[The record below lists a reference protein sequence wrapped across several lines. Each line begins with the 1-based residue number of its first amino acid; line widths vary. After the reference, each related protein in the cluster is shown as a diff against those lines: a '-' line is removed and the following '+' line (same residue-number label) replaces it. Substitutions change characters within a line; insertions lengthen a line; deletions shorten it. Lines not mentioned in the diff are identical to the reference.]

1 MYKFVFVWLV
11 YFLSIKP
18 VCSHDLLEIFD
29 LAWQN
34 DPILHEVEENK
45 NAALEVKPQSL
56 AKLLPTL
63 AVVGN
68 LNGNRFD
75 TYNTFT
81 NFQIGT
87 QYFWDSNVFLKLS
100 QPVYHHDYWVQL
112 SQSENQIAQ
121 AEAEYAAEQQN
132 LFIRT
137 AKAYFGVLAAQSNL
151 HFASMERQ
159 SLEFQLKQ
167 AIRRFEIGTASLTDS
182 REAQAGFDQAKA
194 SEIDAQKKLRE
205 ARGIL
210 SEIIGP
216 IEFELS
222 TLNDTLPLELPV
234 PGNVDEWIEL
244 ARQNNW
250 TLIAANNRAEVAR
263 KNVEIQFSGHLP
275 TLDLVSNVGI
285 SDTNRPAG
293 LVANS
298 QTIGLQL
305 NVPIFQGGGVES
317 RIRQAEHQFE
327 AAKQNAEKQRR
338 AAERQ
343 TQDAYQGVELSIAQ
357 VEALE
362 SAVASTKVAVDAAEK
377 GLAVGTRTMA
387 DVLIATRNY
396 SRAQRDHAQAR
407 YDYIVSGLSLKQA
420 AGSLLRADMEI
431 VNTWLH

>member
-1 MYKFVFVWLV
+1 M
-11 YFLSIKP
+11 KP
-18 VCSHDLLEIFD
+18 ACAQDLLEIYD

-34 DPILHEVEENK
+34 DPTLHEAEENK

-63 AVVGN
+63 GIVGN

-75 TYNTFT
+75 TDNTYT
-81 NFQIGT
+81 NLQFGT
-87 QYFWDSNVFLKLS
+87 QYFWDSSVFLKLS
-100 QPVYHHDYWVQL
+100 QPIYHHDYWAQL
-112 SQSENQIAQ
+112 SQSENQMAQ

-151 HFASMERQ
+151 QFASMERQ

-167 AIRRFEIGTASLTDS
+167 AKKRFEVGAASITDC

-205 ARGIL
+205 TKVAL

-216 IEFELS
+216 LDFELNR
-222 TLNDTLPLELPV
+222 LRDDVPLELPT
-234 PGNVDEWIEL
+234 PSNLDDWSAL

-250 TLIAANNRAEVAR
+250 TVIAADNRAEVAR

-275 TLDLVSNVGI
+275 TLDLVGNMGVL
-285 SDTNRPAG
+285 DTDRPAG
-293 LVANS
+293 VVANS

-317 RIRQAEHQFE
+317 RIRQAEHQL
-327 AAKQNAEKQRR
+327 AAAQQNVDKQRR
-338 AAERQ
+338 AAERLA
-343 TQDAYQGVELSIAQ
+343 QDAYQGIELTISQI
-357 VEALE
+357 EALK
-362 SAVASTKVAVDAAEK
+362 SAVESTKAAVDAAEK
-377 GLAVGTRTMA
+377 GLIVGTRTMA
-387 DVLIATRNY
+387 DVLTATRNH

-407 YDYIVSGLSLKQA
+407 YEYIVSGLTLKQA
-420 AGSLLRADMEI
+420 ASSLSRVDLEV